1 MPILIKPNGKEI
13 EVNDH
18 MMKCHKDGLLKG
30 YKLPVEPDLEDD
42 SEDDSEDGPEDDSE
56 PKLKKLTIKKGK

>member
-18 MMKCHKDGLLKG
+18 MMKCYEDGLLKG
-30 YKLPVEPDLEDD
+30 YKLP
-42 SEDDSEDGPEDDSE
+42 SEGE
-56 PKLKKLTIKKGK
+56 PKLKKLSTKKESK